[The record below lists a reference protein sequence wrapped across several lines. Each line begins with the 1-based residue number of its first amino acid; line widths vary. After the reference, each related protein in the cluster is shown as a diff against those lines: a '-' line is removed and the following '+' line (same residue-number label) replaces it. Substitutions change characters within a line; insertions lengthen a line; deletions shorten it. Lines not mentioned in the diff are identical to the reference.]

1 MYIEYLYGIFGGL
14 LAYLASLT
22 DSIILSILLN
32 WIAISLLVVF
42 VGYMTNQ
49 PRIFR
54 KRTDG
59 SIPAVIRVIFLPFM
73 IGVQLYNYAAKS
85 KDAKKDRHYIH
96 LIQDDIYLASRL
108 SAEEALELEEH
119 KVKAVLDVTAE
130 FDALDWSSRFI
141 DMDYLNIP
149 ILDHR
154 SPTTEQLRQ
163 ALNWID
169 NKRRQNKP
177 VMVHCALGR
186 GRSLFCVAAYLLA
199 KHPEQEVRDV
209 LSNITDIRN
218 QAGLN
223 KKQLKRLIQYR
234 EAGLLKLMQPA
245 WLIANPVSGQGKW
258 PKYQLKIQAYLEQ
271 KFNLKV
277 VETTE
282 EKSAQ
287 DWAIEAVASKTSMVI
302 AAGGDGTLAEVAT
315 ELTGSDI
322 KFGIIPLGT
331 ANALAHTLFGIS
343 SKVIPIET
351 AIKHIVSDNTVS
363 MDTAVCNDKTMLLV
377 AAVGI
382 EQKMINS
389 ADRETKN
396 QLGQFAYLHGF
407 WEALNT
413 EENLDLMVQFDS
425 EPAQNIKT
433 KSLVIA
439 NAAPF
444 STVLAQGD
452 GNPNFHDGLL
462 NITWFDEKNEFI
474 ENIADV
480 ASLAIAGLSESAA
493 PDSIH
498 TAKAKKITIRSKTPI
513 GYVIDGETFESDHIQ
528 ILVQPASL
536 NILLDPDTPTA
547 ISAKSDGDE
556 S

>member
-1 MYIEYLYGIFGGL
+1 MYIEYLYGIFGVL
-14 LAYLASLT
+14 LAYLATLT

-32 WIAISLLVVF
+32 WVAISLLVVF

-59 SIPAVIRVIFLPFM
+59 SIPTAIRIIFLPFM
-73 IGVQLYNYAAKS
+73 VGVQLYNYAAKS
-85 KDAKKDRHYIH
+85 KDAKRDRHYIH
-96 LIQDDIYLASRL
+96 HIQDDIYLASRL
-108 SAEEALELEEH
+108 SAEEALELREH
-119 KVKAVLDVTAE
+119 EVKAVLDVTAE

-169 NKRRQNKP
+169 NKRKQNKP

-199 KHPEQEVRDV
+199 KHPELEVRDV
-209 LSNITDIRN
+209 LTSITDIRN

-234 EAGLLKLMQPA
+234 EAGLLTLMQPA

-258 PKYQLKIQAYLEQ
+258 PKYQLKIQAFLEQ
-271 KFNLKV
+271 HYNLKV

-287 DWAIEAVASKTSMVI
+287 EWAKEAVDNKASIVI

-315 ELTGSDI
+315 ELINSDV

-351 AIKHIVSDNTVS
+351 AIKHIISDNTIK
-363 MDTAVCNDKTMLLV
+363 MDTAKCNDKTMLLV

-382 EQKMINS
+382 EQQMIKS

-396 QLGQFAYLHGF
+396 KLGQFAYLHGF
-407 WEALNT
+407 WQAVNT
-413 EENLDLMVQFDS
+413 EEKLDLMIQFDS
-425 EPAQNIKT
+425 KPAQNIKT
-433 KSLVIA
+433 NSLVIA

-444 STVLAQGD
+444 STVLAQGH
-452 GNPNFHDGLL
+452 GTPNFHDGLL
-462 NITWFDEKNEFI
+462 NITWFDESNTVI
-474 ENIADV
+474 ENISDA
-480 ASLAIAGLSESAA
+480 ASLMIAGLSEA
-493 PDSIH
+493 PTSNSIH
-498 TAKAKKITIRSKTPI
+498 KAKAEKITIRSKASI
-513 GYVIDGETFESDHIQ
+513 GYVIDGETFEANEIK

-536 NILLDPDTPTA
+536 NILLDPNTTTA
-547 ISAKSDGDE
+547 IAAKSDGGQ
-556 S
+556 